1 VQTIPTTATPLSEIQ
16 EIVLESS
23 IGGKI
28 ESGHFSLHFPE
39 TQVVPWSSGSHVT
52 AGSFYLKLVIPD
64 VNASNGDNTGC
75 VPWNSV
81 FFFSSEL
88 ISSKFSPHSFPIKSL
103 KMGGC

>member
-64 VNASNGDNTGC
+64 VNASNGANTGC
-75 VPWNSV
+75 VPWNSA
-81 FFFSSEL
+81 FSSKL

-103 KMGGC
+103 KTGGC